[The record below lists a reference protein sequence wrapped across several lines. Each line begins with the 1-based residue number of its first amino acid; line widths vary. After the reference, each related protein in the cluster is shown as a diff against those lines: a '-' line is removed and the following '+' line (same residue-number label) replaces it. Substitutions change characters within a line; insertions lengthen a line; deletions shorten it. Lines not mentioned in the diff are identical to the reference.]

1 MGFSVLSAGD
11 GLSARGKDVVGMA
24 ALLASRQWLGWPQ
37 LPVFPTGCDINEQRR
52 LGVAY
57 GAAIG

>member
-11 GLSARGKDVVGMA
+11 GFSARGKDVVGMA

-37 LPVFPTGCDINEQRR
+37 LPVFPTGSDINEH
-52 LGVAY
+52 
-57 GAAIG
+57 GA